1 MNRIRLN
8 TLLVL
13 LLMGTLLYAQPQGQT
28 PADGE
33 TYYIYNVAK
42 KMYLANDG
50 NGKLTLS
57 ATGMGVTLKNRM
69 RAIGNSIPLTAIS
82 VQIFS
87 ER

>member
-57 ATGMGVTLKNRM
+57 ATGMGVTLVK
-69 RAIGNSIPLTAIS
+69 
-82 VQIFS
+82 QD
-87 ER
+87 E